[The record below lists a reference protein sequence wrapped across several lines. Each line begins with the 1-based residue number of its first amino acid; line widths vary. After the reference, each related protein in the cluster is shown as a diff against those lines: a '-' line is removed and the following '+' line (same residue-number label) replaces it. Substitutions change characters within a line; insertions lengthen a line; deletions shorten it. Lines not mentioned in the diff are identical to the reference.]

1 MTIDCILPLTQ
12 NELFSCLAKF
22 FKRQKNQKVFA
33 VKKSYILVEGNAPI
47 MLVAHLD
54 TVHKTPV
61 QTICRSEDGNI
72 LMSPEGIGGD
82 DRCGVYALLEVYRK
96 AETKPWLLFTCD
108 EEIGGYGAE
117 HFCKDFRDNQFPN
130 ELKTIKLIIE
140 IDRKGSQDAVYY
152 DCDCPELE
160 TYITTKGFQ
169 TDFGTFSDIC
179 LISPTMGIASVNL
192 SSGYYNAHTL
202 HEYIV
207 MPEIENTIT
216 KVSEIVSE
224 STADTFPVYKYKEH
238 KRNKFYSFPNTT
250 WNKWETNMF
259 INPYGAS
266 YEVPYD
272 LPIEQAQKYEML
284 LDIYMEK
291 DLEYFRMTYGDEII
305 DQLYE
310 EEFGDT
316 GYDDDTNFND
326 ITVLPA
332 IKNV

>member
-130 ELKTIKLIIE
+130 ELKAIKLIVE

-160 TYITTKGFQ
+160 AYIATKGFQ

-202 HEYIV
+202 HEYILS
-207 MPEIENTIT
+207 PKCQKSSANLLPTHSLSTSTKNANEISSLAFPMSHGVNGITICLSIPT
-216 KVSEIVSE
+216 GLRM
-224 STADTFPVYKYKEH
+224 KYHTIYLSNRH
-238 KRNKFYSFPNTT
+238 KNMKCYWTSIWKKT
-250 WNKWETNMF
+250 WNIF
-259 INPYGAS
+259 A
-266 YEVPYD
+266 
-272 LPIEQAQKYEML
+272 
-284 LDIYMEK
+284 
-291 DLEYFRMTYGDEII
+291 
-305 DQLYE
+305 
-310 EEFGDT
+310 
-316 GYDDDTNFND
+316 
-326 ITVLPA
+326 
-332 IKNV
+332 